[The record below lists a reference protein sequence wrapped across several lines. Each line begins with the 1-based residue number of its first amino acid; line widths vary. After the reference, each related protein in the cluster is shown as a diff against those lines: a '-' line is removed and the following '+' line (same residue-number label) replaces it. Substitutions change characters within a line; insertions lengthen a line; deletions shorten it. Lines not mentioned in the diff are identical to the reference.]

1 MRNGNFSSSQI
12 YKLVKS
18 GRGKDDLF
26 SEPGLTYIEE
36 KKYEIRL
43 GRSITSEVNAK
54 PTSWGNLLELY
65 VWDRMF
71 GYEDYQLE
79 NKKRYFHETITHW
92 NGCPDLVSEL
102 NVADIKSPF
111 TLKSFCKLIDC
122 KTGEDLKNQSK
133 ATDDGWKYYWQLVSN
148 AILTGKETAE
158 LIVFV
163 PYQEDLERI
172 RGFLSTDVFVRY
184 KLDQN
189 KFSWLNWA
197 TDEDL
202 PYLIKGNE
210 YVDLNVM
217 TFEIPQE
224 DKDFLT
230 ERVELAVKLLNE
242 K

>member
-12 YKLVKS
+12 HKLVKS
-18 GRGKDDLF
+18 GRGKDDAF
-26 SEPGLTYIEE
+26 SAPGLTYIQE
-36 KKYEIRL
+36 KKYEMRL
-43 GRSITSEVNAK
+43 GRSITSETNAK

-65 VWDRMF
+65 VWEYKI
-71 GYEDYQLE
+71 GLNDYRLE
-79 NKKRYFHETITHW
+79 SKKRYSHPTVSNW
-92 NGCPDLVSEL
+92 NGCPDLVSEV
-102 NVADIKSPF
+102 NVADIKCPY
-111 TLKSFCKLIDC
+111 TLKAFCGLVDCMDDSEKLKESSPD
-122 KTGEDLKNQSK
+122 
-133 ATDDGWKYYWQLVSN
+133 YYWQLVSN
-148 AILTGKETAE
+148 AILTEKNIAE

-163 PYQEDLERI
+163 PYKEDLDDI
-172 RGFLSTDVFVRY
+172 RAFLDTDVFSRNG
-184 KLDQN
+184 LDQN

-202 PYLIKGNE
+202 PYLINGNE

-217 TFEIPQE
+217 TFDIPQS